1 MTIADRRKVLDL
13 LAEGKIS
20 ADEAERLL
28 KVLDRQRPEGP
39 DIASMVDEGVN
50 MVTNAVERL
59 SVDVEDAFEGSIA
72 ELDSRKF
79 TVQAVPRI
87 EVNNFSG
94 RVEIRGGGAEG
105 EVQVDADL
113 PHPDRVRYT
122 VRQDGDTIRV
132 EARPAGRRSLFG
144 WLPFNKGAHISLS
157 IPSRAELD
165 VNNSSGRVSVR
176 NVAGSGSFR
185 TSNGRIVAEDLS
197 GDFNLTTSNSRI
209 EARNT
214 SGKYEMTTSN
224 GRIIAVGAAGE
235 YKIETS
241 NGQIRFGGEFHNG
254 SENSLTTS
262 NGAITV
268 TLGVDPD
275 IRLSAATS
283 NGTIRCLQPLSA
295 IDTQSRRRIEATMGE
310 GQSSLRLRTSNGS
323 ITVD

>member
-1 MTIADRRKVLDL
+1 MTTADRRKVLDL

-28 KVLDRQRPEGP
+28 KALDRQRPDGP

-59 SVDVEDAFEGSIA
+59 SVDIDDVFEGSSF
-72 ELDSRKF
+72 EHDSRKF
-79 TVQAVPRI
+79 TVQSEPRI
-87 EVNNFSG
+87 EVTNFSG

-105 EVQVDADL
+105 EVQVDADV
-113 PHPDRVRYT
+113 PHPDRVRYS
-122 VRQDGDTIRV
+122 VRQGGDTIRV

-165 VNNSSGRVSVR
+165 VNNSNGRVSVR
-176 NVAGSGSFR
+176 NIAGSGSIR
-185 TSNGRIVAEDLS
+185 TSNGRIVAEELS

-224 GRIIAVGAAGE
+224 GRVIAVGATGE

-241 NGQIRFGGEFHNG
+241 NAQIRFDGEFYNG
-254 SENSLTTS
+254 SENSFTTS
-262 NGAITV
+262 NSAITAS
-268 TLGVDPD
+268 LGVDPD
-275 IRLSAATS
+275 IRLCAATS

-295 IDTQSRRRIEATMGE
+295 IETQSRRRIEAVMGD
-310 GQSSLRLRTSNGS
+310 GKSSLKLRTSNGS